1 MKIHHTKKDALD
13 AIKRYAEVMR
23 EASKETGADFAVE
36 ADDDSGME
44 YYVDAAY
51 RGRDKKIHE
60 VRVHFQE
67 LNL

>member
-1 MKIHHTKKDALD
+1 MKIHDTKKDALT
-13 AIKRYAEVMR
+13 AIKRYAEIMR
-23 EASKETGADFAVE
+23 EASKETGADFVAYSY
-36 ADDDSGME
+36 DDYGME

-51 RGRDKKIHE
+51 RGIGKKIHE